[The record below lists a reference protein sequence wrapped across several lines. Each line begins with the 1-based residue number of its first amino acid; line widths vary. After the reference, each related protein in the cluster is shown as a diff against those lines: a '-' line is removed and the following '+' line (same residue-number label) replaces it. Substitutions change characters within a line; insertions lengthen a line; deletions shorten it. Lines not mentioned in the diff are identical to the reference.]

1 MNLHEAAEHLL
12 DRCDDS
18 DGCQYG
24 TLSTNFVRDILKSAL
39 EVEPNQEP
47 VASMVP
53 VLARVADC
61 KVDGDYYQIT
71 WGVHHLA
78 TRFLYAEPMSRDT
91 ELRNAISE
99 VITLLDTTAYS
110 FINVEKSIRVLRDA
124 LAGVISPTPSVSTGE
139 FR

>member
-1 MNLHEAAEHLL
+1 MNLREAAEHLL

-24 TLSTNFVRDILKSAL
+24 TLGTNFVRDILKSAL
-39 EVEPNQEP
+39 EVEPNQNP

-53 VLARVADC
+53 VLSRVADC
-61 KVDGDYYQIT
+61 KVDGEYYQIT

-78 TRFLYAEPMSRDT
+78 TRLLYAEPVSRDT

-99 VITLLDTTAYS
+99 ALSLLDGVSYS
-110 FINVEKSIRVLRDA
+110 PANVEKSIQVLRDV
-124 LAGVISPTPSVSTGE
+124 LKGKVIT
-139 FR
+139 